1 MAMKDVIV
9 TGGSGF
15 IGRSLSVHLSPL
27 VERGRKVLA
36 LSSRDVDLVNREAT
50 FQWFERNQSAHEVS
64 HIFHLAAVYKAGGWP
79 ATHPATQFH
88 ANMAINVNLLEAW
101 KRFFPGA
108 RLTNVVSYCMYPDHD
123 RPHPETELYGTE
135 PEEYLFAYAFT
146 KKALLIGQRAYCQEF
161 GLSAVGLVLP
171 TVYGPGD
178 SFMEESHVMGA
189 LIGKFCRAAKEG
201 RESVEVWGDGT
212 AIRSYTYVDDMVD
225 GIRRLMQS
233 DLEGPANI
241 GAPEYVSVKQLVE
254 TTVGL
259 SGKRLSVKW
268 IEGPVGV
275 RSRNFSNSRIYS
287 TGWTARFSL
296 RDGIE
301 RTYPWVEE
309 QVRAANQRRGQPPQ
323 VGEGASA
330 QTSQSRRG
338 TRRMKS

>member
-15 IGRSLSVHLSPL
+15 IGRSLSVHLGSL

-36 LSSRDVDLVNREAT
+36 LSSRDVDLANREAT

-79 ATHPATQFH
+79 ATHPGTQFH

-161 GLSAVGLVLP
+161 GLSAVSLVLP

-201 RESVEVWGDGT
+201 KESVEVWGDGNQEREFLFVED
-212 AIRSYTYVDDMVD
+212 AVD
-225 GIRRLMQS
+225 GIITAATRATSPVLN
-233 DLEGPANI
+233 LGT
-241 GAPEYVSVKQLVE
+241 GCGVSVRDIAEIIRDESKFRGATRYNTDRFVGARRRVLCIDRIKQE
-254 TTVGL
+254 IGWEPRTTL
-259 SGKRLSVKW
+259 E
-268 IEGPVGV
+268 EGI
-275 RSRNFSNSRIYS
+275 RTTIAF
-287 TGWTARFSL
+287 F
-296 RDGIE
+296 RDSE
-301 RTYPWVEE
+301 R
-309 QVRAANQRRGQPPQ
+309 A
-323 VGEGASA
+323 
-330 QTSQSRRG
+330 
-338 TRRMKS
+338 

>member
-36 LSSRDVDLVNREAT
+36 LSSRDVDLANREAT

-79 ATHPATQFH
+79 ATHPGTQFH

-161 GLSAVGLVLP
+161 GLSAVSLVLP

-201 RESVEVWGDGT
+201 RESVEVWGDGNQEREFLFVED
-212 AIRSYTYVDDMVD
+212 AVD
-225 GIRRLMQS
+225 GIITAATKATSPVLNLGTGRGVKVRDIAEIIRDESKFSGVTRYNTDRFVGARRRVLCT
-233 DLEGPANI
+233 DRI
-241 GAPEYVSVKQLVE
+241 KQE
-254 TTVGL
+254 
-259 SGKRLSVKW
+259 
-268 IEGPVGV
+268 I
-275 RSRNFSNSRIYS
+275 
-287 TGWTARFSL
+287 GWTAQTTLEEGIRRTIAFF
-296 RDGIE
+296 RDS
-301 RTYPWVEE
+301 E
-309 QVRAANQRRGQPPQ
+309 QP
-323 VGEGASA
+323 
-330 QTSQSRRG
+330 
-338 TRRMKS
+338 